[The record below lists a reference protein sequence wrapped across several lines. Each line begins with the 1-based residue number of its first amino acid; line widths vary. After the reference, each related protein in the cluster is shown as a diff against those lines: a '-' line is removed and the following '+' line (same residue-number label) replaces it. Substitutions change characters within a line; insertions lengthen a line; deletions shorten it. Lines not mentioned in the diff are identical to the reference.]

1 MKSSDG
7 LKRLLIESDI
17 GWESE
22 CARRFMSYLALL
34 EKWNRSVNLT
44 ASTEWSA
51 LKPLFLEGIWASKFY
66 PSEAV
71 SHLDIGSGQGFP
83 AIVLRILIPRMQLE
97 MIESRAKRSV
107 FLDSVI
113 HALEMN
119 GTRVHFERLEVF
131 LGHIGPNKVWDCITW
146 KGVRLNS
153 NELLK
158 LRLHAHA
165 GTQFWMFHGKEPAVK
180 DPDPLEN
187 DFQLI
192 QNKKCPFRREWRL
205 SIYSL
210 R

>member
-1 MKSSDG
+1 MKSSEG

-22 CARRFMSYLALL
+22 CARRLMSYLALL

-44 ASTEWSA
+44 ASTEWLA
-51 LKPLFLEGIWASKFY
+51 LKPLFREGIWASKFY

-83 AIVLRILIPRMQLE
+83 AIILRILMPRMQLE
-97 MIESRAKRSV
+97 MIESRAKKSV
-107 FLDSVI
+107 FLDRVI

-119 GTRVHFERLEVF
+119 GTKVHCERLEVF
-131 LGHIGPNKVWDCITW
+131 LGNIGPNKVWDCVTW

-158 LRLHAHA
+158 LRLHSHA
-165 GTQFWMFHGKEPAVK
+165 GTQFWMFHGRELAVK
-180 DPDPLEN
+180 NPVALKN
-187 DFQLI
+187 NFQLL
-192 QNKKCPFRREWRL
+192 QNEKFPFRKEWKL
-205 SIYSL
+205 SIYTL